1 MYIKN
6 INYQTVLMHVIMH
19 VTCVHSY
26 SDYLSR
32 IDNLF
37 GYSVFYNDDRLRPH
51 LNNINKFI

>member
-1 MYIKN
+1 
-6 INYQTVLMHVIMH
+6 MHVFMH

-37 GYSVFYNDDRLRPH
+37 GYSVFYNDDRPRPQF
-51 LNNINKFI
+51 NNIKKLK